1 MGHLEQ
7 KTFESLQIKNTVQ
20 LNEINESKS
29 TH

>member
-7 KTFESLQIKNTVQ
+7 KTIESLQIKNTVQ
-20 LNEINESKS
+20 LNGINESKS